1 MKQLLLSFFAVIL
14 CYSLFFD
21 RKERHMHVDEV
32 NYTIQSEA
40 HDSFLRQVPDSI
52 FYAKNL
58 IDFYYTGY
66 IFNEE

>member
-21 RKERHMHVDEV
+21 RKEQHTHVDEI

-40 HDSFLRQVPDSI
+40 HDSFLRQRPDSI
-52 FYAKNL
+52 FYANSLK
-58 IDFYYTGY
+58 DFH
-66 IFNEE
+66 FEEQ

>member
-1 MKQLLLSFFAVIL
+1 M
-14 CYSLFFD
+14 FFD

-52 FYAKNL
+52 FYARNL
-58 IDFYYTGY
+58 VDFYYADLS
-66 IFNEE
+66 EE